1 MKRTVRIVAG
11 TLLLVL
17 GVAGLFLPVLQG
29 ALFIALGLVV
39 LGREI
44 PWVARLLDRLAQRY
58 PALDRW
64 LQKSR
69 QRRD

>member
-1 MKRTVRIVAG
+1 MKRTARIVAG
-11 TLLLVL
+11 SLLLVL

-64 LQKSR
+64 LKR
-69 QRRD
+69 VRPGHD